1 MSFLTKN
8 SDKSPRKFLTISNSN
23 SQIIIHQKVEIE
35 SSQRKKQCMYL
46 KVLHHLLKELTL
58 LKPIHRKSKYIMEL
72 INFQPTCK
80 INKPEK
86 MHIFHFKL
94 LLRTRAF
101 VLIAQLKTHLGMLKF
116 SQSSQMFIQ
125 VNRLAFS
132 QQFMNHRLMSA

>member
-46 KVLHHLLKELTL
+46 KVLQELTL

-116 SQSSQMFIQ
+116 SQSSQMSIQ
-125 VNRLAFS
+125 VNNLAFS

>member
-1 MSFLTKN
+1 
-8 SDKSPRKFLTISNSN
+8 
-23 SQIIIHQKVEIE
+23 
-35 SSQRKKQCMYL
+35 
-46 KVLHHLLKELTL
+46 
-58 LKPIHRKSKYIMEL
+58 MEL

-80 INKPEK
+80 INKPKK

-116 SQSSQMFIQ
+116 SQSSQMFTQ
-125 VNRLAFS
+125 VNNLAFS

>member
-1 MSFLTKN
+1 
-8 SDKSPRKFLTISNSN
+8 
-23 SQIIIHQKVEIE
+23 
-35 SSQRKKQCMYL
+35 
-46 KVLHHLLKELTL
+46 
-58 LKPIHRKSKYIMEL
+58 MEL

-116 SQSSQMFIQ
+116 SQFSQMFIQ
-125 VNRLAFS
+125 VNKLAFS

>member
-1 MSFLTKN
+1 MKKTETEYMDNLNNELPHKKLRQVIKKIFNHLLLKFIDYN
-8 SDKSPRKFLTISNSN
+8 SSKGRNRKFPKEETVHVS
-23 SQIIIHQKVEIE
+23 E
-35 SSQRKKQCMYL
+35 SSSPSF
-46 KVLHHLLKELTL
+46 KELTL

-116 SQSSQMFIQ
+116 SQSSQMFI
-125 VNRLAFS
+125 
-132 QQFMNHRLMSA
+132 